1 MSEEDLK
8 GKPWKVVGKFK
19 TFKEADAERKTF
31 LNEENLQVKINKLSD
46 LNDQPFVVKTRS
58 TIVAPPKNKKGKK

>member
-19 TFKEADAERKTF
+19 TFKEADTKRNVF
-31 LNEENLQVKINKLSD
+31 LNEENVQVKVKKLSD
-46 LNDQPFVVKTRS
+46 INEQPFIVKTRS
-58 TIVAPPKNKKGKK
+58 TVVSPPKKKKGKK

>member
-1 MSEEDLK
+1 MSEENLK

-19 TFKEADAERKTF
+19 TFKEADNERKAF

-58 TIVAPPKNKKGKK
+58 TVVSPPKNKKGKK

>member
-19 TFKEADAERKTF
+19 TFKEADTKRKTF
-31 LNEENLQVKINKLSD
+31 LNEENLQVKVKKLSD
-46 LNDQPFVVKTRS
+46 LNEQPFIVKTRS
-58 TIVAPPKNKKGKK
+58 TVVAPTKKKKGKK

>member
-31 LNEENLQVKINKLSD
+31 LNEENLQVKVKKLSD
-46 LNDQPFVVKTRS
+46 LNEQPFVVKNTKHNCS
-58 TIVAPPKNKKGKK
+58 PA

>member
-8 GKPWKVVGKFK
+8 GKPWKVVGKLK
-19 TFKEADAERKTF
+19 TFKEADNERKTF
-31 LNEENLQVKINKLSD
+31 LDEENLQVKINKLSD

-58 TIVAPPKNKKGKK
+58 TVVSPSKNKKGKK

>member
-1 MSEEDLK
+1 MSEENLK

-31 LNEENLQVKINKLSD
+31 LNEENLQVKVKKLSD
-46 LNDQPFVVKTRS
+46 LN
-58 TIVAPPKNKKGKK
+58 